1 MPSTSK
7 AQQNFFRMV
16 MAQKHGHVKNPSE
29 KLKKAASSMTE
40 KQAREFMV
48 LKSKIKK

>member
-1 MPSTSK
+1 
-7 AQQNFFRMV
+7 MV
-16 MAQKHGHVKNPSE
+16 MAQKHGHVKNPSA

-48 LKSKIKK
+48 LKKMTKK